1 MVFRDL
7 KADEIE
13 CRIGVLR
20 ANGLSLLLY
29 KNARVDMDILD
40 EEIGA
45 DSWQRDHKAIKDN
58 MYCGVS
64 IWDDNKKQW
73 ITKWDAGK
81 ESNTEAE
88 KGEASDSFKRA
99 CVNWGI
105 GRELYTSPFIW
116 IPSTKCNIEQTEKGY
131 KCNDRFKVSEIE
143 IVNKQI
149 TKVSII
155 NSNSGVEV
163 FNWDIDK
170 QVKIEPIKD
179 RTITKDEAKNL
190 YGLLKSKGLEDESI
204 QDTLQ
209 KGYGI
214 EKLEQLTATQYVEI
228 VKKLSK

>member
-1 MVFRDL
+1 MKFRDL
-7 KADEIE
+7 KEDEIE
-13 CRIGVLR
+13 CRIGVLKPT
-20 ANGLSLLLY
+20 GLSLLLY

-40 EEIGA
+40 ETVGNEG
-45 DSWQRDHKAIKDN
+45 WQRDHKAIKDN

-64 IWDDNKKQW
+64 IWDDEKKQW

-116 IPSTKCNIEQTEKGY
+116 IPSSKCNIEEK
-131 KCNDRFKVSEIE
+131 KCYDRFKVIEIC

-149 TKVSII
+149 TKLVIL
-155 NSNSGVEV
+155 NETTGVEV

-170 QVKIEPIKD
+170 QIKIEPIKD
-179 RTITKDEAKNL
+179 RKLNQQEAESFYHLLQVKGFDDDTITK
-190 YGLLKSKGLEDESI
+190 
-204 QDTLQ
+204 TLQ
-209 KGYGI
+209 KGYGVTTI
-214 EKLEQLTATQYVEI
+214 NELTLSQYAEI
-228 VKKLSK
+228 VKKINKE